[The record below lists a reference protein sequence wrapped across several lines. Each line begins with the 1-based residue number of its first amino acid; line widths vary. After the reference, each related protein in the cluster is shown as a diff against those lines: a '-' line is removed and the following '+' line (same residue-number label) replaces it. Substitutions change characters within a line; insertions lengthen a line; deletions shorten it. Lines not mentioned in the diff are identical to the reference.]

1 MECDI
6 AVDILRALVS
16 LLHPQREIEL
26 GKLFNETTNDISE
39 SSDSDDNDGEHGNE
53 LDYSV
58 HTSWRY
64 IGFSID
70 HQCGRNFC
78 GNAAAINAID

>member
-6 AVDILRALVS
+6 AVDILRALVI

-39 SSDSDDNDGEHGNE
+39 SSDSDDNDGEHGKE
-53 LDYSV
+53 LDYCAHFLTLYWLSNWPPMG
-58 HTSWRY
+58 S
-64 IGFSID
+64 
-70 HQCGRNFC
+70 QCV
-78 GNAAAINAID
+78 AMLLP